1 MPAQNTQSYE
11 HASHILLSTPYIPFK
26 SKKIPKVFVS
36 IRANIFGSCLSS
48 GRLFLAVIDKISAWS
63 LVIKF
68 WFRG

>member
-36 IRANIFGSCLSS
+36 IMALHKEFLALCVIRQAIFGCNL
-48 GRLFLAVIDKISAWS
+48 
-63 LVIKF
+63 
-68 WFRG
+68 